1 MTSLYPLCFHKHCG
15 MGMNANNSLSV
26 FITQLFTSQAL
37 LDALLRL
44 PKACSQCDALIPRVG
59 LLCQVADK
67 GAHYS
72 WLDQQGF
79 HFLVHDKS
87 SLESINS
94 QVVWADKKN
103 RSNPQVQLVLHCWI
117 RTYV

>member
-1 MTSLYPLCFHKHCG
+1 

-44 PKACSQCDALIPRVG
+44 PKACSQCDALIPKVG

-72 WLDQQGF
+72 
-79 HFLVHDKS
+79 
-87 SLESINS
+87 
-94 QVVWADKKN
+94 
-103 RSNPQVQLVLHCWI
+103 
-117 RTYV
+117 

>member
-1 MTSLYPLCFHKHCG
+1 
-15 MGMNANNSLSV
+15 MNANNSLSV

-44 PKACSQCDALIPRVG
+44 PKVCSQCDALIPRVG

-72 WLDQQGF
+72 
-79 HFLVHDKS
+79 
-87 SLESINS
+87 
-94 QVVWADKKN
+94 
-103 RSNPQVQLVLHCWI
+103 
-117 RTYV
+117 